1 MSNNPIESG
10 VDSVEGLDPADEA
23 ERVNLDPDEQRN
35 REAQGHVDPD
45 GNQQPVYRRQEP
57 PA

>member
-1 MSNNPIESG
+1 MSHNPIESG
-10 VDSVEGLDPADEA
+10 IESVEGLDRADEA
-23 ERVNLDPDEQRN
+23 ERIDLDPEEQRN
-35 REAQGHVDPD
+35 REAAGQVDPD

>member
-1 MSNNPIESG
+1 MTDSPIEPG
-10 VDSVEGLDPADEA
+10 VESVEGLDRADEG
-23 ERVNLDPDEQRN
+23 ERVDLDPDEQRN